1 MRIRLNQA
9 RFGRLLGIVATAAV
23 FAVPAAHAFT
33 MQDGSDGATTAP
45 KFDLEEQ
52 ARQFRTPDASAFSG
66 AGNTQKFE
74 LPNGGTLQFSTR
86 SYSTFSSPFG
96 FTSSG
101 AAERQHMDRM
111 FDPQFQLQ
119 NNR

>member
-1 MRIRLNQA
+1 MRIRPDQA
-9 RFGRLLGIVATAAV
+9 RFGRLFGIVAAATV
-23 FAVPAAHAFT
+23 LAVPAAHAFT
-33 MQDGSDGATTAP
+33 MQDGSGGGTTAP

-52 ARQFRTPDASAFSG
+52 ARQFRTPDASAFT
-66 AGNTQKFE
+66 GNAQKFE

-86 SYSTFSSPFG
+86 SDPMFGSPFG
-96 FTSSG
+96 FSGSS
-101 AAERQHMDRM
+101 AADRQYMNRM